1 MGLMCLA
8 NYITYLCF
16 IAWSVNNGYCTY
28 CIVYW
33 TQTGD
38 ETGAMHITWLY
49 KDLEQWN
56 ETVLTIIFIEGYRV
70 LTAKQVPASSVHLP
84 KGRIITSTSS
94 NWSTISNPMVP
105 WPHTTSG
112 LLFLKKWYYLYRC
125 CLEIIFP
132 NHRFQQ
138 W

>member
-16 IAWSVNNGYCTY
+16 IAWLVNNGYCTY

-49 KDLEQWN
+49 KDLEQ
-56 ETVLTIIFIEGYRV
+56 
-70 LTAKQVPASSVHLP
+70 
-84 KGRIITSTSS
+84 
-94 NWSTISNPMVP
+94 
-105 WPHTTSG
+105 
-112 LLFLKKWYYLYRC
+112 
-125 CLEIIFP
+125 
-132 NHRFQQ
+132 
-138 W
+138 